1 MNAANKTV
9 FVAMASLLVLAPAAV
24 VLAEAPYQVAWTAQI
39 GTSGDDR
46 SYSVAVDASGN
57 SYISGR
63 TNGILGDSSAGGTDA
78 FLTKFN
84 SSGNEVWSSQIG
96 TSGGDYSYSVAV
108 DASGNSYISGYTS
121 GVLGSS
127 SAGGYDAFLTKF
139 DSSGSELWTQQ
150 IGTLSSDKS
159 YSVAVDASG
168 NVYISGSTSGVLGS
182 SYKGNDDAFLTKFDS
197 SGSELW
203 TQQIGTSRWDYSY
216 SVAVDGS
223 GNAYISGSTNGDFGS
238 FDAGGEDAFLTKF
251 DSSGNK
257 LWTKQ
262 IGNMSSD
269 DYSLSVAVDASG
281 NAYISGY
288 TDGVLGS
295 SSAGA
300 EDAFL
305 TKLDSSGSEV
315 WTSQIGSS
323 NIDYSFSVAVDGS
336 GNVYISGYT
345 GGVLGDSS
353 AGGTDAFLTKF
364 DSLGNVLWTQQI
376 GTSAWDQSNSVAVDA
391 LGNAYI
397 SGYTNGDLGGTNAG
411 GSDAFLVKF
420 EPERVT
426 GRHVFYN
433 NCSYDG
439 NNPAAG
445 AEDDGAIA
453 TDKTALGPGETANF
467 ANYSSYWRG
476 INGIMVDIA
485 DMSGVPTAADF
496 EFKVGNDS
504 NPAGWVAAP
513 LPSSITV
520 YGGTGTNGADRV
532 KLIWADNAIENQW
545 LQVTVKATAKTGL
558 VSDDVFYFGS
568 AIGETGNS
576 ATDAQ
581 VTPADEVGVRNN
593 QATLAVNPASIDDAY
608 DFNRDKKVGP
618 TDQVISRNNGTNSST
633 ALQLITV
640 P

>member
-1 MNAANKTV
+1 MKAVGNIV
-9 FVAMASLLVLAPAAV
+9 FVAMASLLLLAPAF
-24 VLAEAPYQVAWTAQI
+24 VLAESPYQVAWTAQI
-39 GTSGDDR
+39 GSPSDDR

-411 GSDAFLVKF
+411 GSDAFLVKYV
-420 EPERVT
+420 PPAVT
-426 GRHVFYN
+426 GRNIFYN
-433 NCSYDG
+433 NSAWDG
-439 NNPAAG
+439 NDTAAN
-445 AEDDGAIA
+445 AADDAAIA
-453 TDKTALGPGETANF
+453 TNKTAMLPGETASF
-467 ANYSSYWRG
+467 ASYTSYSKG
-476 INGIMVDIA
+476 INGIMIDA
-485 DMSGVPTAADF
+485 TGTGGTTSASDF
-496 EFKVGNDS
+496 TFKVGNDS
-504 NPAGWVAAP
+504 TPSGW
-513 LPSSITV
+513 
-520 YGGTGTNGADRV
+520 
-532 KLIWADNAIENQW
+532 
-545 LQVTVKATAKTGL
+545 ATAPAPTS
-558 VSDDVFYFGS
+558 VSIRPGEGDSGSDRITITFADGAIVGKWLEVTYIPASDVFYFGN
-568 AIGETGNS
+568 APGETGDS
-576 ATDAQ
+576 LTHAQ
-581 VTPADEVGVRNN
+581 VTPTDEVYIRNN
-593 QATLAVNPASIDDAY
+593 PATLAVSSASISHAG

-618 TDQVISRNNGTNSST
+618 TDTIIARNNGTNSST

>member
-1 MNAANKTV
+1 MKAVGNIV
-9 FVAMASLLVLAPAAV
+9 FVAMASLLLLAPAF
-24 VLAEAPYQVAWTAQI
+24 VLAESPYQVAWTAQI
-39 GTSGDDR
+39 GTSSEDG
-46 SYSVAVDASGN
+46 SYSVAVDGSGN
-57 SYISGR
+57 TYISGY
-63 TNGILGDSSAGGTDA
+63 TDGVLGSSSAGGRDA
-78 FLTKFN
+78 FLTKFD
-84 SSGNEVWSSQIG
+84 SSGSEVWTSQIG
-96 TSGGDYSYSVAV
+96 TQNLDYSYSVAV
-108 DASGNSYISGYTS
+108 DGSGNAYISGYTS
-121 GVLGSS
+121 GVIGSS

-139 DSSGSELWTQQ
+139 DSSGNEVWSSQ
-150 IGTLSSDKS
+150 IGSSSGDFS
-159 YSVAVDASG
+159 FSVAVDGSG

-203 TQQIGTSRWDYSY
+203 TQQIGTLNW
-216 SVAVDGS
+216 
-223 GNAYISGSTNGDFGS
+223 
-238 FDAGGEDAFLTKF
+238 
-251 DSSGNK
+251 
-257 LWTKQ
+257 
-262 IGNMSSD
+262 
-269 DYSLSVAVDASG
+269 
-281 NAYISGY
+281 
-288 TDGVLGS
+288 
-295 SSAGA
+295 
-300 EDAFL
+300 
-305 TKLDSSGSEV
+305 
-315 WTSQIGSS
+315 
-323 NIDYSFSVAVDGS
+323 DYSFSVAVDGS
-336 GNVYISGYT
+336 GNSYISGWT
-345 GGVLGDSS
+345 EGVLGDSS
-353 AGGTDAFLTKF
+353 AGGRDAFLTKFDSSGDEVWTSQIGSASNDHSLSVAVDGSGNSYISGLTYGDLGGTNAGGADAFLTKF
-364 DSLGNVLWTQQI
+364 DSLGSEVWTSQI
-376 GTSAWDQSNSVAVDA
+376 GTSGDDISRSVAVDASGNVYISGYTLGVLGDSSAGGADAFLTKFDSLGDEVWTSQIGSAGNDFSRSVAVDA

-411 GSDAFLVKF
+411 GNDAFLVKF
-420 EPERVT
+420 EPKRVT

-433 NCSYDG
+433 NSAWDG
-439 NNPAAG
+439 NDAG
-445 AEDDGAIA
+445 ANAADDAAIA
-453 TDKTALGPGETANF
+453 TNKSPLLPGETANF

-545 LQVTVKATAKTGL
+545 LQITVKATAKTGL

-576 ATDAQ
+576 ATDAE

-593 QATLAVNPASIDDAY
+593 QATLAVNPAGIDDTY